1 MANTLPDLIFNNFCG
16 IREQNGV
23 NYGNQISAVTCKNV
37 ELFKSEIGNA
47 TGIRTVNGDKF
58 FVSLPDGYKAVKS
71 FSSVQDGKEYL
82 FIYGENK
89 ALNISKLF
97 YISYSNVIKTI
108 EVPNEIEEEEEK
120 EEETENTKPFNFSV
134 TGKCNGITMAYG
146 EYDVF
151 IFTNGIEAI
160 SVCFSADVPIRQI
173 NAIDNQ
179 GRRLKW
185 LSMTE
190 WNGFL
195 VVASQYGVHSS
206 HKNDIYT
213 WDDVVDGVEDS
224 WYIDFGKRVTA
235 VIAFSTGLFMF
246 TDSDC
251 SYINTTPNDTS
262 NAIKQ
267 NVAMNGCFSFES
279 LVVHDTY
286 LFFYD
291 DKQKGVFYIQITDTG
306 QTRPVGSVTKE
317 VQSYFTTE
325 LDTCKMYSCI
335 YSTYNEIWLLIN
347 DKVLI
352 YDYLN
357 QEFVERDMRKINSI
371 CLYKNN
377 VLTTSETG
385 VYIEKISETFAG
397 EYIPA
402 EYQTSVINMGSSSN
416 LKKQKMPLLLVLNSG
431 AVNNF
436 YVEITANYKAKNP
449 KKINLKIANGGVF
462 ANENENAEI
471 NDNSKF
477 DIALFCSENS
487 EKKRVVKVS
496 LPRIWYTLSI
506 RIFTKEKGDGFNII
520 AMEMK
525 RMKEKTKT
533 IGQ

>member
-1 MANTLPDLIFNNFCG
+1 MANTLPDLVFDHFLG

-37 ELFKSEIGNA
+37 ELFKSEIGSA
-47 TGIRTVNGDKF
+47 TGIRTVDGDKL
-58 FVSLPDGYKAVKS
+58 FVSLPEGYKAIKS
-71 FSSVQDGKEYL
+71 FSSTQDGDEYL
-82 FIYGENK
+82 FIYGENET
-89 ALNISKLF
+89 LNIGKLF
-97 YISYSNVIKTI
+97 YISYLNVLHEI
-108 EVPNEIEEEEEK
+108 EVPTETEN
-120 EEETENTKPFNFSV
+120 EEETPKKFNFSV
-134 TGKCNGITMAYG
+134 TGQCNGITMAYG

-173 NAIDNQ
+173 KATDNQ
-179 GRRLKW
+179 QRALKW

-195 VVASQYGVHSS
+195 VIASQYGVHSS

-213 WDDVVDGVEDS
+213 WNDVVNGVEDS
-224 WYIDFGKRVTA
+224 WYIDFGKKVTA
-235 VIAFSTGLFMF
+235 VTAFSTGLFIF

-251 SYINTTPNDTS
+251 SYINTTPNDTA

-279 LVVHDTY
+279 LAVHDTY

-317 VQSYFTTE
+317 VQSYFT
-325 LDTCKMYSCI
+325 DKIYTCKMYSCI

-347 DKVLI
+347 DKILI

-357 QEFVERDMRKINSI
+357 QEFIERDMRKLNGVCLHKNS
-371 CLYKNN
+371 
-377 VLTTSETG
+377 VFTTSDSG
-385 VYIEKISETFAG
+385 VYIEKVSETFSG

-402 EYQTSVINMGSSSN
+402 EYKTSVINMGSSSN
-416 LKKQKMPLLLVLNSG
+416 LKKQKMPLLLVLSSD

-449 KKINLKIANGGVF
+449 KKIDLKISNGGVF
-462 ANENENAEI
+462 ADESENAEI
-471 NDNSKF
+471 DDNSLF
-477 DIALFCSENS
+477 DIAVFSSEDYS
-487 EKKRVVKVS
+487 KKRVVKVS

-533 IGQ
+533 IGR